1 MKKTLIDLWYGNID
15 PRQDAQVNQP
25 IISDLMHLIERNRT
39 DLNRTL
45 NEDQKEIFEKYK
57 GCADELSG
65 LCERNYFIYGFR
77 LGMRLA
83 VEALAEEDNNG
94 DDL

>member
-15 PRQDAQVNQP
+15 PRQDAQADHP

-39 DLNRTL
+39 DLNKSL
-45 NEDQKEIFEKYK
+45 SEDQKEIFEKYE

-83 VEALAEEDNNG
+83 VEALAEEDDHN
-94 DDL
+94 DT

>member
-1 MKKTLIDLWYGNID
+1 MKKTLIDLWYGNVD
-15 PRQDAQVNQP
+15 PRQDAQANQP
-25 IISDLMHLIERNRT
+25 IISDLMHLIERNRN

-45 NEDQKEIFEKYK
+45 NDDQKEIFEKYE
-57 GCADELSG
+57 GCTCELSG

-83 VEALAEEDNNG
+83 VEALAEEDDQN
-94 DDL
+94 DT

>member
-25 IISDLMHLIERNRT
+25 IISDLMHLIERNRN

-45 NEDQKEIFEKYK
+45 TEEQKEIFEKYEE
-57 GCADELSG
+57 CACELSG

-83 VEALAEEDNNG
+83 VEALAEEDDHN
-94 DDL
+94 DP

>member
-1 MKKTLIDLWYGNID
+1 MKKTLIDLWYGNVD
-15 PRQDAQVNQP
+15 PRQDAQANQP

-45 NEDQKEIFEKYK
+45 NNDQKEIFEKYE
-57 GCADELSG
+57 GCADELSE

-83 VEALAEEDNNG
+83 VEALAEEDDQN
-94 DDL
+94 DT